1 MKCMFPWRKL
11 IFLVHTTIP
20 YNHEENF
27 FQIFRQTHFHMK
39 PYNNNNNNNDILLRA
54 HGPYHR
60 QKSTKSVLL
69 YISAH
74 YRNGVST

>member
-1 MKCMFPWRKL
+1 MIEARRLDPKL
-11 IFLVHTTIP
+11 ITFSC
-20 YNHEENF
+20 ED
-27 FQIFRQTHFHMK
+27 FQEKFHDH
-39 PYNNNNNNNDILLRA
+39 NNNNNDILLWT

-60 QKSTKSVLL
+60 HKSTKSVLL